1 MSETM
6 LQNPPALGRLIGVS
20 LGPGDPGLIT
30 RAAWAQLQR
39 TDAVWTYPARSTKTP
54 SYAFDI
60 VQRAGLAPP
69 AQHQTLLFPM
79 THDGDKLARAWMR
92 AAETVLPW
100 LLAGQDVLFL
110 VEGDACTV
118 RARWPKVA

>member
-92 AAETVLPW
+92 AADEWRT
-100 LLAGQDVLFL
+100 G
-110 VEGDACTV
+110 E
-118 RARWPKVA
+118 

>member
-1 MSETM
+1 M
-6 LQNPPALGRLIGVS
+6 PC
-20 LGPGDPGLIT
+20 GPTP
-30 RAAWAQLQR
+30 
-39 TDAVWTYPARSTKTP
+39 RSTKTP

-100 LLAGQDVLFL
+100 LLAGQDVLFWW
-110 VEGDACTV
+110 
-118 RARWPKVA
+118 RATPAPTPPLATWPARCRRWMRALTCR